1 MSGIEIDFRKN
12 KKERLLCRTFLF
24 LIIATCL
31 PFPEEEKADGSFK
44 LGEG

>member
-12 KKERLLCRTFLF
+12 ETERLSCRTFLF

-31 PFPEEEKADGSFK
+31 PIPEEKADGSFK
-44 LGEG
+44 TEKG